1 MGAPGSCCP
10 RSGTWA
16 RRKRGV
22 ERRASK
28 LPGEYKRPL
37 EKLDRRHHGAQRGQD
52 GPLVRWLNSY
62 GPLIG
67 LVVGAFQEGSKDLHA
82 LLGTLADSQLR
93 AKGLARGREGTDH
106 ERSIILAGLRRALS
120 MAAAKAYSTCL
131 LDRVSRV
138 GEEHR
143 QAARR
148 RAWVKREEERMQEER
163 RAFWHA
169 NVRARGLIKGQI
181 VKT

>member
-1 MGAPGSCCP
+1 MHCWAPWQTLSCVP
-10 RSGTWA
+10 RAW
-16 RRKRGV
+16 
-22 ERRASK
+22 
-28 LPGEYKRPL
+28 PG
-37 EKLDRRHHGAQRGQD
+37 G
-52 GPLVRWLNSY
+52 
-62 GPLIG
+62 
-67 LVVGAFQEGSKDLHA
+67 
-82 LLGTLADSQLR
+82 
-93 AKGLARGREGTDH
+93 GRVQ

-163 RAFWHA
+163 RAFWHS
-169 NVRARGLIKGQI
+169 NVRARGLNRGTLI
-181 VKT
+181 TT

>member
-1 MGAPGSCCP
+1 M
-10 RSGTWA
+10 
-16 RRKRGV
+16 
-22 ERRASK
+22 
-28 LPGEYKRPL
+28 
-37 EKLDRRHHGAQRGQD
+37 
-52 GPLVRWLNSY
+52 
-62 GPLIG
+62 
-67 LVVGAFQEGSKDLHA
+67 VGAFQEGSKDLHA

-93 AKGLARGREGTDH
+93 AKGLARGREGTDQ

-120 MAAAKAYSTCL
+120 MAAAKANSACL

-148 RAWVKREEERMQEER
+148 RAWVKREEERIQEERIQEER

-169 NVRARGLIKGQI
+169 NIRARGLHRGQLITILSEQVIKTSETSTVRNRNI
-181 VKT
+181 KWIN

>member
-1 MGAPGSCCP
+1 M
-10 RSGTWA
+10 
-16 RRKRGV
+16 
-22 ERRASK
+22 
-28 LPGEYKRPL
+28 
-37 EKLDRRHHGAQRGQD
+37 QQGQQ
-52 GPLVRWLNSY
+52 GPLVRRLNSY

-93 AKGLARGREGTDH
+93 AKGLARGRKEGTDQ
-106 ERSIILAGLRRALS
+106 EMSIILAGLRRALS
-120 MAAAKAYSTCL
+120 MAAAKANSACL

-148 RAWVKREEERMQEER
+148 RAWVKREEERK
-163 RAFWHA
+163 AFWHS
-169 NVRARGLIKGQI
+169 KMF
-181 VKT
+181 

>member
-1 MGAPGSCCP
+1 MV
-10 RSGTWA
+10 
-16 RRKRGV
+16 RR
-22 ERRASK
+22 
-28 LPGEYKRPL
+28 
-37 EKLDRRHHGAQRGQD
+37 
-52 GPLVRWLNSY
+52 LNSY

-67 LVVGAFQEGSKDLHA
+67 LVVGAFQEGSNDLHA

-93 AKGLARGREGTDH
+93 AKGLARGREGTDQ

-148 RAWVKREEERMQEER
+148 RAWVKREEESLLACKCQGEGAE
-163 RAFWHA
+163 
-169 NVRARGLIKGQI
+169 
-181 VKT
+181 

>member
-1 MGAPGSCCP
+1 MKTTCINL
-10 RSGTWA
+10 
-16 RRKRGV
+16 K
-22 ERRASK
+22 
-28 LPGEYKRPL
+28 
-37 EKLDRRHHGAQRGQD
+37 
-52 GPLVRWLNSY
+52 
-62 GPLIG
+62 
-67 LVVGAFQEGSKDLHA
+67 
-82 LLGTLADSQLR
+82 
-93 AKGLARGREGTDH
+93 

-148 RAWVKREEERMQEER
+148 RAWVKREEER

-169 NVRARGLIKGQI
+169 NVRVRGLNRGQI
-181 VKT
+181 YTN

>member
-1 MGAPGSCCP
+1 MLPSTVENQSP
-10 RSGTWA
+10 RKVTRQYLRLVYILLVRNIHSI
-16 RRKRGV
+16 
-22 ERRASK
+22 
-28 LPGEYKRPL
+28 YFCI
-37 EKLDRRHHGAQRGQD
+37 RGQQ
-52 GPLVRWLNSY
+52 GPLVRRLNSY

-93 AKGLARGREGTDH
+93 AKGLARGREGTDQ
-106 ERSIILAGLRRALS
+106 ERSIILAGLRRTLS
-120 MAAAKAYSTCL
+120 MAAAKANSACL

-148 RAWVKREEERMQEER
+148 RAWVKREEERIQEER

-169 NVRARGLIKGQI
+169 NVRARGLNRGQMI
-181 VKT
+181 T